1 MTATPANNDG
11 AHDNASPA
19 ERTLWFASA
28 LLADGWARDVE
39 IGIAAGRI
47 TAIRKNVPDSRAER
61 QAGVAL
67 PGMINLHS
75 HAFQRAMAGMT
86 EYRANASDSF
96 WTWRELMYRFAAQL
110 TPELLQA
117 IASWLYVEMLKA
129 GYTRVCEFHYLHH
142 DTNGRPHAD
151 PAELSWRI
159 FAAADASGIG
169 LTHLPV
175 LYRHGGFGPLPA
187 KPGQQ
192 RFLHDIDA
200 YGELLARLH
209 KRCDNDARVLG
220 IAPHSLRAVTAAD
233 LQQALG
239 AINALNP
246 QAPVHI
252 HIAEQTGEVNDCLA
266 HYGARPVQWLYTHF
280 PVDTRWCLV
289 HATHL
294 DHSERQQLATSGA
307 VAGLCI
313 STEANLGDGFFP
325 MREFMAENGCW
336 GIGSDSHVSIS
347 VSEELRWL
355 EYGVRLQYR
364 ERAVLG
370 EAGQS
375 CGEWLYR
382 GALRGGARAA
392 GIDAGVLKVGAR
404 ADLVALDDN
413 HPLLYGKTAAMLL
426 DAYVFAGNA
435 ALVRDVWVGGHQVV
449 SGGQHIHEEALR
461 NAFLRAMK
469 VLQG

>member
-1 MTATPANNDG
+1 M
-11 AHDNASPA
+11 
-19 ERTLWFASA
+19 
-28 LLADGWARDVE
+28 LADGWARDVE
-39 IGIAAGRI
+39 IGIADGCI
-47 TAIRKNVPDSRAER
+47 VAIRKDVPDSSGER
-61 QAGVAL
+61 QSGVAL

-142 DTNGRPHAD
+142 DADGRAYAD
-151 PAELSWRI
+151 SAELSWRI

-175 LYRHGGFGPLPA
+175 LYRHGGFGPQPA
-187 KPGQQ
+187 KPGQT
-192 RFLHDIDA
+192 RFLHDTDA
-200 YGELLARLH
+200 YANLLARLH
-209 KRCDNDARVLG
+209 KACDGQARLLG
-220 IAPHSLRAVTAAD
+220 IAPHSLRAVTATD
-233 LQQALG
+233 LQQALT
-239 AINALNP
+239 AIDALNP
-246 QAPVHI
+246 SAPVHI

-266 HYGARPVQWLYTHF
+266 HYGARPVQWLYDNF
-280 PVDTRWCLV
+280 AVNERWCLV
-289 HATHL
+289 HATQM
-294 DHSERQQLATSGA
+294 DTTERQRIAASGA

-313 STEANLGDGFFP
+313 TTEANLGDGFFP
-325 MREFMAENGCW
+325 MREFMAGQGCW

-347 VSEELRWL
+347 ASEELRWL

-392 GIDAGVLKVGAR
+392 GVDAGVLKVGAP
-404 ADLVALDDN
+404 ADLVTLDTD
-413 HPLLYGKTAAMLL
+413 HPLLHGKVASMLL
-426 DAYVFAGNA
+426 DAYVFAGNS
-435 ALVRDVWVGGHQVV
+435 ALVRDVWVGGRQLV
-449 SGGQHIHEEALR
+449 SGGQHVHEDSLR
-461 NAFLRAMK
+461 SAFLRAMR